1 MIWTGRWESGQP
13 SKSRI
18 YCSCCCRLSLC
29 FLSSGRGGGQRN
41 QAVLRRRRR
50 RLESAILKC
59 QSFIFRSLIIKFLNP
74 NIIHIWVILH
84 TLLKSNDA
92 KLKGPVYLTHPLTPY
107 KAIYK
112 SHKQEKYTPL
122 GFLSLA
128 YLLNFMILWFLQY
141 DDYLQL
147 HQFSSRL
154 LGVR

>member
-1 MIWTGRWESGQP
+1 M
-13 SKSRI
+13 
-18 YCSCCCRLSLC
+18 LSVLR
-29 FLSSGRGGGQRN
+29 RGGGQRN
-41 QAVLRRRRR
+41 QAVLRGRRR

-59 QSFIFRSLIIKFLNP
+59 QCFIFRSLIIKLLNP
-74 NIIHIWVILH
+74 KIIHIWVILH

-92 KLKGPVYLTHPLTPY
+92 KVKGPVYLTHPLTPY

-128 YLLNFMILWFLQY
+128 YLLNFMILWFSQY

-147 HQFSSRL
+147 HQFSSRQNDFTVHYGWL
-154 LGVR
+154 NPIVYIGYIFFVRSSIDK